1 MENVLQEIYN
11 LRKDFSEKDKELVGK
26 AYHFAEE
33 AHKGQMKG
41 KKPFFIHPATVGL
54 RLAEWKQD
62 SQVISAGL
70 LHDTVEDTEVMLSEI
85 KKEFG
90 EKIAFYVDGMS
101 WSKKKV
107 NGKMVKDYE
116 GLFKKFLE
124 YVKKEPK
131 LAIVKAGDMYRSEPK
146 DPEKFV
152 NKLKEGGYWEGFQ
165 KMINERFRGFW
176 IPFFK
181 EIGFNKLVH
190 QIEEGRARF
199 VKEKN
204 VRIKLHDYLS
214 KKDLKDVKTKINKIN
229 GLEELR

>member
-1 MENVLQEIYN
+1 MENILQEIYKT
-11 LRKDFSEKDKELVGK
+11 RKDFSEKDKELIRK
-26 AYHFAEE
+26 AYEFAEK
-33 AHKGQMKG
+33 AHEGQMKG

-70 LHDTVEDTEVMLSEI
+70 LHDTVEDTEVELPEV

-107 NGKMVKDYE
+107 NGKIVKDYE

-124 YVKKEPK
+124 HVKQEPK
-131 LAIVKAGDMYRSEPK
+131 LAIVKAGDMFRSEPK
-146 DPEKFV
+146 DVEKFV
-152 NKLKEGGYWEGFQ
+152 NSLKEKGLWNGFQ

-181 EIGFNKLVH
+181 EIGFDKLVH
-190 QIEEGRARF
+190 QVEEGRTKF
-199 VKEKN
+199 VKENN
-204 VRIKLHDYLS
+204 VKIKLYDYIS
-214 KKDLKDVKTKINKIN
+214 KKDLEEVKNKIKKIK